1 MRLRIILAVA
11 ILLAACFCVVQFTRG
26 PQERSKTRPAQSA
39 EKQEKGRTRL
49 MQYLESAPSDAV
61 PGLFVV
67 LAETDADHAG
77 FLAGAR
83 ADNLEIRDECPAL
96 RMVLVNAADGPSRE
110 KLAAILPARSSVEY
124 DFALHLPDAE
134 VEADP
139 AEAFGAGFA
148 AAVGAPS
155 DPNWGRGAVV
165 ALLDDRVLP
174 HPELAGADIV
184 SFPDASLPLQTK
196 PGHADAMAS
205 ILCGR
210 GSVAGVAPSLKL
222 LNFVVASQDGAG
234 DSYRIAKALSQAL
247 DAGASVLC
255 CQRAVR
261 SDSRA
266 IRLAVSRI
274 RDANAA
280 LVVPA
285 DPSLVES
292 YPSSIEGVL
301 SVAAIGRTGV
311 VLGTPQGFSV
321 AAPGSG
327 LVTAGP
333 DGGTATSSGPG
344 ASAALVA
351 GALAGIV
358 AENPGLGAARGA
370 NLLCDY
376 AARSGL
382 DDSFGA
388 GIVDVARVRQR
399 STPGIRDIAVTG
411 VDFAPDSA
419 GAGSARI
426 AVQNKGTAT
435 TAFTLEVTA
444 SGRLFRFSNPGLPG
458 NQFAIYT
465 LDVPE
470 GDGHLSAEA
479 LTQAQDVNP
488 ANNVYVW

>member
-11 ILLAACFCVVQFTRG
+11 IVLAACFCVIQFTRG
-26 PQERSKTRPAQSA
+26 PEQRAGQRQTPSA
-39 EKQEKGRTRL
+39 DPSGRGRTRL
-49 MQYLESAPSDAV
+49 MQYLESTPSDAV

-67 LAETDADHAG
+67 LAETDADHAA
-77 FLAGAR
+77 FLDGAR
-83 ADNLEIRDECPAL
+83 AGNLEIRDECPAL
-96 RMVLVNAADGPSRE
+96 RMVLVFAPDGPSRE

-134 VEADP
+134 VQADP

-148 AAVGAPS
+148 AAVGAPADS
-155 DPNWGRGAVV
+155 NWGRGAVV

-184 SFPDASLPLQTK
+184 SFPDLSLPLQTK

-210 GSVAGVAPSLKL
+210 AAVQGVAPSLKL
-222 LNFVVASQDGAG
+222 LNFVVATQDGEG

-266 IRLAVSRI
+266 IRLAVNRV
-274 RDANAA
+274 RDANAV

-285 DPSLVES
+285 DPTLVES
-292 YPSSIEGVL
+292 YPASIEGVL

-311 VLGTPQGFSV
+311 VLGSSQGFSI

-333 DGGTATSSGPG
+333 DGETASSSGPG

-382 DDSFGA
+382 DDSFGS

-411 VDFAPDSA
+411 VDFAPDSG
-419 GAGSARI
+419 GAGRARI

-435 TAFTLEVTA
+435 TAFTLEVTC
-444 SGRLFRFSNPGLPG
+444 GGQVFRFSNPGLPG

-470 GDGHLSAEA
+470 GDGHLSVEA
-479 LTQAQDVNP
+479 VPQALDANP